1 MTSDFWF
8 LLIHGKIWAACRLR
22 VPPPEES
29 VPGSPPQAPGPEV
42 LALLVN
48 LSEEDTGS
56 SLEIQTA
63 SPAMRRQPE
72 PPRGAH
78 PVCPQELL
86 TLGLGLGSGK
96 APSCLGL
103 WSRE

>member
-1 MTSDFWF
+1 MEKSGR
-8 LLIHGKIWAACRLR
+8 HAGSGCRPQRSL
-22 VPPPEES
+22 
-29 VPGSPPQAPGPEV
+29 SPAPRLNCGVASAPGPEV